1 MAARVTLREGLS
13 LTKGK
18 NKFVKNQ
25 PQIMSDEKAAQFQMD
40 SRFDVQKLKQA
51 GKKKASEAGDGK
63 SGKGKKKK
71 GKNK

>member
-1 MAARVTLREGLS
+1 MAARVTLREGLT

-18 NKFVKNQ
+18 SKFVKNQ

-40 SRFDVQKLKQA
+40 SRFDVQKLKVA
-51 GKKKASEAGDGK
+51 GKKKASDGEK
-63 SGKGKKKK
+63 TGKGKKAK